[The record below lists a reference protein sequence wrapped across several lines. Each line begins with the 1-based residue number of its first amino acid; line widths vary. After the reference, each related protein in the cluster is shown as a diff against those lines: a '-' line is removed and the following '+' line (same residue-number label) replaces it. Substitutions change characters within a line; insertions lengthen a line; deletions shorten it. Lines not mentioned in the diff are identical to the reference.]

1 MVLEITYQ
9 KIQEII
15 DQNLEIFKSGYD
27 KGNEEST

>member
-9 KIQEII
+9 KSQEII

-27 KGNEEST
+27 KENEEST